1 MLRTEL
7 GCCRVQRF
15 KLPKSKTSD
24 LGVPLPR
31 FAGEEQ
37 TNRFEMN
44 KPAGVILSLRG
55 LTKIFAGYA
64 AVNAIDLE
72 ILEGELFT
80 IVGPS
85 GSGKS
90 TLLRMLAGME
100 EPTSGDIILRGER
113 INDIPANRRPT
124 CMVFQSLALFPH
136 KDVGAN
142 IEFSLK
148 IRGVEAGKRREKA
161 LELMRL
167 LRLPETYY
175 GRPVTKISGGERQRV
190 ALARALAFDPDI
202 LFFDEPLSALDYKL
216 RKTLEKEL
224 KDIHRETKKTFVYIT
239 HSLEEAMVMSDRIG
253 VMRDGKLV
261 QIGTPQEIYS
271 APSSKFVSEFIGDV
285 NVLPV
290 TVNGSGR
297 LKCEHLP
304 AELIAPALAE
314 GSAAGYLV
322 VRPEFLRFLDAP
334 GDADN
339 HVIGRLYNEYAL
351 GSRIQYQVRVGEL
364 VFVLEK
370 LRHEA
375 FEGRLDQEVL
385 IGWDAADS
393 IVVPDV

>member
-1 MLRTEL
+1 MT
-7 GCCRVQRF
+7 G
-15 KLPKSKTSD
+15 P
-24 LGVPLPR
+24 
-31 FAGEEQ
+31 
-37 TNRFEMN
+37 
-44 KPAGVILSLRG
+44 VILSLRG
-55 LTKIFAGYA
+55 LTKSFAGHA
-64 AVNAIDLE
+64 AVDAIDLD
-72 ILEGELFT
+72 IAEGELFT

-100 EPTSGDIILRGER
+100 QPTSGDIILRGER

-148 IRGVEAGKRREKA
+148 IRGVEPARRRERA

-167 LRLPETYY
+167 LRLPESYY
-175 GRPVTKISGGERQRV
+175 GRAVNRISGGERQRV
-190 ALARALAFDPDI
+190 ALARALAFDPEI

-224 KDIHRETKKTFVYIT
+224 KDIHRETGKTFLYIT

-253 VMRDGKLV
+253 VMRDGRLV
-261 QIGTPQEIYS
+261 QIGTPQEIYT
-271 APSSKFVSEFIGDV
+271 APNSKFVSEFIGDV
-285 NVLPV
+285 NVMPV
-290 TVNGSGR
+290 TVTGPQR
-297 LKCEHLP
+297 LKAAH
-304 AELIAPALAE
+304 IAHEMVAPKIAD
-314 GSAAGYLV
+314 GMTSGFLV
-322 VRPEFLRFLDAP
+322 VRPEFVRFLAAP

-339 HVIGRLYNEYAL
+339 HVVGRLYNEYAL
-351 GSRIQYQVRVGEL
+351 GSRIQYQVRVGDL

-375 FEGRLDQEVL
+375 LAGRLDQEVI

-393 IVVPDV
+393 IVVADK